1 MQTLPIK
8 KFLLETYGCQMNTAD
23 SELVEGIL
31 IDLGLEKTQDLDDA
45 DAIFLNTC
53 AIRENAEVKVHSRLG
68 NLHKIKQSKPH
79 LIIGVLGCMAQNL
92 KDDLLKNKPYVDII
106 LGPDS
111 YRNIPKLMSRHLVEK
126 KKKAKFKPFCLTI
139 IIGN

>member
-8 KFLLETYGCQMNTAD
+8 KFVLETYGCQMNTAD

-31 IDLGLEKTQDLDDA
+31 LDLGLEKTQDLHEA

-68 NLHKIKQSKPH
+68 NLRKIKQVKPE
-79 LIIGVLGCMAQNL
+79 LIIGVLGC
-92 KDDLLKNKPYVDII
+92 
-106 LGPDS
+106 
-111 YRNIPKLMSRHLVEK
+111 E
-126 KKKAKFKPFCLTI
+126 
-139 IIGN
+139 